1 MNFNALLNTIIM
13 LFIFMAVGF
22 VANKLGIIDEISSKR
37 LSKLIITICQP
48 CLIIASLAKFEYSS
62 ENLKLG
68 FITLGLGILIHSAL
82 AVIAFFACRPFK
94 DIDEQKITEFCM
106 IFGNAGFIGFPIL
119 QSLFGDKG
127 LFMGAFFVISFHL
140 VLWTWGIAILARKRN
155 DIKLTVRKIFINF
168 GTVPSA
174 IGITLFLLNFEMP
187 KFITST
193 LGYLGDMCTPVSM
206 LIIGALLARTNL
218 ISLFKSFKVYYLSL
232 MKLIISPLIVCAIMK
247 LVGFPAD
254 MTLFMTAV
262 CCLPSATTVSM
273 LSELYNLK
281 SEYSA
286 QLVGMSS
293 LLSLF
298 TIPTILLLAE
308 FIVKI

>member
-22 VANKLGIIDEISSKR
+22 IANKLNIIDEIASKK

-48 CLIIASLAKFEYSS
+48 CLIIGSLAKFEYST

-68 FITLGLGILIHSAL
+68 FVTLGLGILIHGTL

-94 DIDEQKITEFCM
+94 DLDEQKITEFCM

-140 VLWTWGIAILARKRN
+140 TLWTWGIAILARKRN

-174 IGITLFLLNFEMP
+174 IGIILFLLPVEMP
-187 KFITST
+187 KFITTT
-193 LGYLGDMCTPVSM
+193 LGYLGDVCTPVSM
-206 LIIGALLARTNL
+206 LIIGALLARSNL
-218 ISLFKSFKVYYLSL
+218 ASLFKSFKGYYLSA
-232 MKLIISPLIVCAIMK
+232 MKLIISPIIVCFAMTLI
-247 LVGFPAD
+247 GFSSD

-262 CCLPSATTVSM
+262 CCLPCATTVSM
-273 LSELYNLK
+273 LSELYDLK

-293 LLSLF
+293 LLSVL
-298 TIPTILLLAE
+298 TIPAVLLLAE

>member
-1 MNFNALLNTIIM
+1 MDFTALLNTIIM

-37 LSKLIITICQP
+37 LSKLTISICQP
-48 CLIIASLAKFEYSS
+48 CLIIGSLVKFEYST

-68 FITLGLGILIHSAL
+68 FITLGLGILIHATL

-119 QSLFGDKG
+119 ESIFGAKG
-127 LFMGAFFVISFHL
+127 LFMGAFFIISFHL
-140 VLWTWGIAILARKRN
+140 TLWTWGIAILARKRS
-155 DIKLTVRKIFINF
+155 DIKLTVKKIFINV
-168 GTVPSA
+168 GTVPSVV
-174 IGITLFLLNFEMP
+174 GIILFLLNFEMP
-187 KFITST
+187 KFVTST

-206 LIIGALLARTNL
+206 LIIGTLLARTNL
-218 ISLFKSFKVYYLSL
+218 ISLFKSFKVYYLSV
-232 MKLIISPLIVCAIMK
+232 MKLVISPLIVCVIMT
-247 LVGFPAD
+247 LIGFSEE
-254 MTLFMTAV
+254 MTLFMTAA
-262 CCLPSATTVSM
+262 CCLPSAASVSM

-293 LLSLF
+293 LLSVLS
-298 TIPTILLLAE
+298 IPAVLLLAE
-308 FIVKI
+308 MIVKI

>member
-1 MNFNALLNTIIM
+1 MDFNALLNTIIM

-22 VANKLGIIDEISSKR
+22 TANKLNIIDEISSKR
-37 LSKLIITICQP
+37 LSKLIISICQP
-48 CLIIASLAKFEYSS
+48 CLIIGSLAKFEYST

-68 FITLGLGILIHSAL
+68 FMTLGLGIVIHTIL

-106 IFGNAGFIGFPIL
+106 VFGNVGFIGFPIL

-140 VLWTWGIAILARKRN
+140 VLWTWGISILARKRS

-174 IGITLFLLNFEMP
+174 IGIILFLLNFEMP
-187 KFITST
+187 KFITTT

-218 ISLFKSFKVYYLSL
+218 LSLFKSFKVYYLSS
-232 MKLIISPLIVCAIMK
+232 MRLIISPLIICLIMT

-273 LSELYNLK
+273 LSEMYGLK

-293 LLSLF
+293 FLSLL
-298 TIPTILLLAE
+298 TIPAVLLLAE
-308 FIVKI
+308 LIVKI

>member
-1 MNFNALLNTIIM
+1 MDFNALLNTIIM

-22 VANKLGIIDEISSKR
+22 TANKLNIIDEVASKK
-37 LSKLIITICQP
+37 LSKLIISICQP
-48 CLIIASLAKFEYSS
+48 CLIIGSLVKFEYST

-68 FITLGLGILIHSAL
+68 FITLGLGIVIHTAL
-82 AVIAFFACRPFK
+82 AVIAFLACRPFK

-106 IFGNAGFIGFPIL
+106 VFGNVGFIGFPIL

-140 VLWTWGIAILARKRN
+140 VLWTWGIAILARKRS

-174 IGITLFLLNFEMP
+174 IGISLFLLNFEMP

-218 ISLFKSFKVYYLSL
+218 LSLFKSFKVYYLSA
-232 MKLIISPLIVCAIMK
+232 MRLIISPLIICVVMT

-273 LSELYNLK
+273 LSEMYGLK

-293 LLSLF
+293 FLSLL
-298 TIPTILLLAE
+298 TIPAVLLLAE